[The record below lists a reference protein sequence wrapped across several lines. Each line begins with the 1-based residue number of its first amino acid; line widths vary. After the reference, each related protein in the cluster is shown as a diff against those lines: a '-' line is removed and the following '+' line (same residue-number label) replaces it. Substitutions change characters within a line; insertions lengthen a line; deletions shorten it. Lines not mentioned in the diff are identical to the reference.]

1 MTQSTECKQIRVGV
15 LALQGAFQEHII
27 LLNTLPQVSEAI
39 AVRNAQEINQ
49 VDALIIPGGESTTMA
64 LIAERSGFWPSLQD
78 YVQTHPTWGT
88 CAGMI
93 LLSESISSGGTLKGD
108 QKLLGGL
115 GISIKRNAFGTQ
127 KESFEA
133 GLHVKGLKGSMER
146 LFPGVFIRAPVIDEI
161 LVPETSCSSSSS
173 SVEVLAKLES
183 DYGKTPKGTIVAV
196 RRGHLLGTAFHP
208 ELTRDSRMHEYF
220 VSMAQEWIAA
230 AQDRKK

>member
-1 MTQSTECKQIRVGV
+1 MTQKQVEHKKIRVGV
-15 LALQGAFQEHII
+15 LALQGAFAEHII
-27 LLNTLPQVSEAI
+27 LLNTLPQVSEAV

-49 VDALIIPGGESTTMA
+49 VDALVIPGGESTTMA
-64 LIAERSGFWPSLQD
+64 LIAERSGFWPALQE
-78 YVQTHPTWGT
+78 YVRSRPTWGT

-93 LLSESISSGGTLKGD
+93 LLSECVTSGGTLKGD

-133 GLHVKGLKGSMER
+133 GLHVEGLENAEK

-161 LVPETSCSSSSS
+161 LEKADVQIVAT
-173 SVEVLAKLES
+173 LQR

-196 RRGHLLGTAFHP
+196 KRGHLLGTAFHP
-208 ELTRDSRMHEYF
+208 ELTHDSRMHQFF
-220 VSMAQEWIAA
+220 VQMAQEWIASH
-230 AQDRKK
+230 